1 MTPALFRLHVIDQ
14 RRLDSGEPIRA
25 IARTP
30 GYFLHPEGKK
40 KTKQK
45 TTQTLAILF
54 FARGGKK
61 KTPDFTLLTTWSCLF
76 DRGFSV
82 CIKEGKLIKVLQGR
96 RGGGSGAATGA
107 CLIRLLFAAAVNL
120 MGCRRLL
127 PSLHY
132 WSPGEHETYLGPPL

>member
-1 MTPALFRLHVIDQ
+1 MTLALFRLHVIDQ

-25 IARTP
+25 IASTP
-30 GYFLHPEGKK
+30 GYFLRPEGEKKTKK
-40 KTKQK
+40 KTQRKPSPSCSS
-45 TTQTLAILF
+45 
-54 FARGGKK
+54 RGGEK

-76 DRGFSV
+76 DGGFSV
-82 CIKEGKLIKVLQGR
+82 CIKEGTLIKVRQGR

-132 WSPGEHETYLGPPL
+132 WNPGEHETYLGPPL